1 VRSLLW
7 FLGLFALGFAA
18 MALLAYPLWLLLD
31 PLINQP
37 IHRIA
42 NRLGMLVLLVGF
54 VLVAR
59 RLGLANRASLG
70 YGLPRPRFLREMAI
84 GFLLGLALMSLV
96 VVVMV
101 ALGIRELK
109 PGVTLDFGLLA
120 AVVLTGMLSGFAV
133 GFIEETFL
141 RGAMQTAVA
150 RESGPVSAVVTTA
163 LLYSA
168 VHFVGRYKIPDEQ
181 VGPGSGPDLV
191 VGSLGSFADPMAI
204 LDAFLCLLAVGLL
217 LGIVRHL
224 TGNIAACIGLHAGW
238 VTVIAVTRRLSR
250 ADRDESLSFLL
261 SDFDGIVGWLV
272 LGWTVLTGVLVVS
285 FYRRR
290 ASTAGAATAAPA
302 SGSRTAR

>member
-1 VRSLLW
+1 MRSLLW
-7 FLGLFALGFAA
+7 FLGLFAVGFAA

-31 PLINQP
+31 PLIDQP

-42 NRLGMLVLLVGF
+42 NRLGMLTLLVGF

-59 RLGLANRASLG
+59 RLGLADRTSLG
-70 YGLPRPRFLREMAI
+70 YGLPRPQFLREI
-84 GFLLGLALMSLV
+84 GLGFLLGLALMSLV

-109 PGVTLDFGLLA
+109 PGVSLA
-120 AVVLTGMLSGFAV
+120 IGVVVPVVLTGMLSGFAV

-141 RGAMQTAVA
+141 RGAMHTAVT
-150 RESGPVSAVVTTA
+150 RESGPAVAIGTTA

-181 VGPGSGPDLV
+181 VGPGSGLDLV
-191 VGSLGSFADPMAI
+191 AGSLGSFADPMTI
-204 LDAFLCLLAVGLL
+204 LDAFLCLLAVGVL

-224 TGNIAACIGLHAGW
+224 TGNVAACIGLHAGW

-250 ADRDESLSFLL
+250 ADRDEPLSFLL
-261 SDFDGIVGWLV
+261 SDFDGMVGWLV
-272 LGWTVLTGVLVVS
+272 LGWTVLTGVVLVS
-285 FYRRR
+285 LYRRR
-290 ASTAGAATAAPA
+290 ASTAGASTVPPP

>member
-1 VRSLLW
+1 MRSLLW